1 MDRADF
7 DQTRRTALKLVFSGV
22 ASVPLASLL
31 IQRNAHSEELPHL
44 SEDDATAKA
53 LNYVHDAGAAD
64 ADKRKPGTYCKNCNL
79 IQGQD
84 GEWRPCSIFPG
95 KLVNED
101 GWCAGWVGRV

>member
-1 MDRADF
+1 MYPADF
-7 DQTRRTALKLVFSGV
+7 DQRRRTVLKLVITGV
-22 ASVPLASLL
+22 ATVPLGSILL
-31 IQRNAHSEELPHL
+31 QRNAHSEELQRL

-53 LNYVHDAGAAD
+53 LNYVHDASDAAG
-64 ADKRKPGTYCKNCNL
+64 DKRKQGTYCNNCNL

-95 KLVNED
+95 KLVNEN